1 MKPKPAKDQNAY
13 LYDMMESART
23 ICRYMEGVT
32 FDDFWDNGEKRDA
45 VAMRIAAIGDAAR
58 NVTKATESA
67 IPAIPFSS
75 IRGMR
80 NRIAHD
86 YGKVD
91 FREVWT
97 VAAQDIKPLAEN
109 LGAYFDRRSLADFL
123 SDSPLKGV
131 KLDLHRPKEKP
142 GSFDL

>member
-1 MKPKPAKDQNAY
+1 MKAKPAKDQNAY
-13 LYDMMESART
+13 LYDMMESAQA
-23 ICRYMEGVT
+23 ICHYMAGVT

-58 NVTKATESA
+58 NVTKATEAA
-67 IPAIPFSS
+67 IPAIPFNS

-91 FREVWT
+91 FREAWKVEERRW
-97 VAAQDIKPLAEN
+97 VA
-109 LGAYFDRRSLADFL
+109 G
-123 SDSPLKGV
+123 
-131 KLDLHRPKEKP
+131 
-142 GSFDL
+142 